1 VSGLVILQEQASWTA
16 PLSHEGTAHGR
27 TGCPTQ
33 AHLMTPLM
41 LVLAIWGLLSVL
53 VVAGLCLL
61 LHGRSRFNR
70 APRDAGSQREHTPG
84 AGAHAAV

>member
-1 VSGLVILQEQASWTA
+1 
-16 PLSHEGTAHGR
+16 
-27 TGCPTQ
+27 
-33 AHLMTPLM
+33 MTPLL
-41 LVLAIWGLLSVL
+41 LVLGIWGLLSVL

-70 APRDAGSQREHTPG
+70 APRDAGAQNEHAPR

>member
-1 VSGLVILQEQASWTA
+1 MDGAAVAG
-16 PLSHEGTAHGR
+16 GMAHGC
-27 TGCPTQ
+27 TGCPPR
-33 AHLMTPLM
+33 ARGMTALL

-70 APRDAGSQREHTPG
+70 APRDADTPREHPS
-84 AGAHAAV
+84 ANGAHAVV